1 MPWLLRTGPTT
12 PTSPT
17 TNAAATVRSVDDG
30 PPRIVTV
37 VLDSDPGREFEYP
50 ASDGC
55 PEVDVDDKVMV
66 QKYRGQAWVVDKLPV
81 LGV

>member
-12 PTSPT
+12 PTAPT
-17 TNAAATVRSVDDG
+17 TNAAATVRAVDVG

-37 VLDSDPGREFEYP
+37 VLDSDPSREFDYP

-66 QKYRGQAWVVDKLPV
+66 QKYRSQVWVVDKLPV
-81 LGV
+81 QGA